1 MLKGDKVI
9 LRPMKREYL
18 EKYGEY
24 LNDVELLL
32 LSSDEA
38 PMPMEQDRLIKQFER
53 HIEQPRSSMI
63 WFGIEVQGGR
73 FIGQC
78 ILHHIDQMAR
88 TCELG
93 ITIGDR
99 DYMNQKYGRDAVSLL
114 VRYAFRLLNMRK
126 VWLTTN
132 GTNLR
137 AQRSFAA
144 CGFVEEGRLRDHI
157 WIGGR
162 YDDLVYMAAYREE
175 SQPAE
180 RREEAEETD
189 ESVDGHTEE
198 EAGAEA

>member
-32 LSSDEA
+32 LSSSEA
-38 PMPMEQDRLIKQFER
+38 PMPMEHERLVKLFER
-53 HIEQPRSSMI
+53 HLEQPRADMM

-73 FIGQC
+73 FVGQC
-78 ILHHIDQMAR
+78 LLHHIDYTSR

-99 DYMNQKYGRDAVSLL
+99 DHLNQKFGRDAVSLL
-114 VRYAFRLLNMRK
+114 TRYAFRLLNLRK

-132 GTNLR
+132 GTNVR

-144 CGFVEEGRLRDHI
+144 SGFVEEARLRDHI

-162 YDDLVYMAAYREE
+162 YDDLVYMAAFRED
-175 SQPAE
+175 SQPVARPTE
-180 RREEAEETD
+180 
-189 ESVDGHTEE
+189 DGSPSSEE
-198 EAGAEA
+198 EARDEGQPVSDA

>member
-9 LRPMKREYL
+9 LRPMKRDYL

-32 LSSDEA
+32 LSSDDA
-38 PMPMEQDRLIKQFER
+38 PMPMEQERLIKQFER
-53 HIEQPRSSMI
+53 HIEQPRSDMI

-73 FIGQC
+73 FVGQC
-78 ILHHIDQMAR
+78 LLHHIDQLAR

-99 DYMNQKYGRDAVSLL
+99 DYLNQKYGRDVVSLL
-114 VRYAFRLLNMRK
+114 TRYAFRLLNMRK

-137 AQRSFAA
+137 AQKSFAA

-162 YDDLVYMAAYREE
+162 YDDLVYMSAYREDSVPQE
-175 SQPAE
+175 PVEGTDAE
-180 RREEAEETD
+180 GEVDD
-189 ESVDGHTEE
+189 ESPAD
-198 EAGAEA
+198 EAAPEV

>member
-38 PMPMEQDRLIKQFER
+38 PMPMEYERLVAQFEQ
-53 HIEQPRSSMI
+53 HLASPRKDMI

-73 FIGQC
+73 FVGQC
-78 ILHHIDQMAR
+78 LLHHINQTAR

-99 DYMNQKYGRDAVSLL
+99 DHLNIKYGRDAVSLL
-114 VRYAFRLLNMRK
+114 TRYAFRLLNMRK

-132 GTNLR
+132 GTNIR
-137 AQRSFAA
+137 AQKSFAA
-144 CGFVEEGRLRDHI
+144 AGFVEEARLRDHI
-157 WIGGR
+157 WLGGR
-162 YDDLVYMAAYREE
+162 YDDLVYMAAFRED
-175 SQPAE
+175 SQPKD
-180 RREEAEETD
+180 R
-189 ESVDGHTEE
+189 TEE
-198 EAGAEA
+198 PTGEPDQEPLANAEDEA

>member
-1 MLKGDKVI
+1 MLKGEKVI

-24 LNDVELLL
+24 LNDPELLL

-38 PMPMEQDRLIKQFER
+38 PMPMEHERLVKQFER
-53 HIEQPRSSMI
+53 HIAQPRADMV

-73 FIGQC
+73 FVGQC
-78 ILHHIDQMAR
+78 LLHHFDQAAR

-99 DYMNQKYGRDAVSLL
+99 DHWNQKYGRDAVSLL
-114 VRYAFRLLNMRK
+114 TRYAFRLLNMRK

-132 GTNLR
+132 GTNVR

-144 CGFVEEGRLRDHI
+144 SGFVEEARLRDHI
-157 WIGGR
+157 WLGGR
-162 YDDLVYMAAYREE
+162 YDDLVYMAAFRED

-180 RREEAEETD
+180 RAEEPLEETD
-189 ESVDGHTEE
+189 QEPRTDAED
-198 EAGAEA
+198 EA